1 MSIQLASIWLGLSL
15 LMSFYAWLAGRRLA
29 ALLLPLSVIIA
40 AGALWVPTG
49 SPRFTPVPAG
59 KYTVLGAKIIVDETI
74 YVLLDNGQDEPRYY
88 RLKYSAQQANQL
100 QGAQDAGQGQP
111 SSVKMEVGEDGGAA
125 FDGPPPATGEPPK
138 TQEQP
143 ALQIP

>member
-1 MSIQLASIWLGLSL
+1 VALSL
-15 LMSFYAWLAGRRLA
+15 PFA
-29 ALLLPLSVIIA
+29 AIIA
-40 AGALWVPTG
+40 AFSLFLATG
-49 SPRFTPVPAG
+49 TPRLTAPPPA
-59 KYTVLGAKIIVDETI
+59 KYTVLGAKIIVDEAI

-111 SSVKMEVGEDGGAA
+111 GSVRMEVGQDGGAA
-125 FDGPPPATGEPPK
+125 FDGPPPVQGDPPK
-138 TQEQP
+138 QAEQP

>member
-1 MSIQLASIWLGLSL
+1 
-15 LMSFYAWLAGRRLA
+15 MSFYAWLAGRRLA

-59 KYTVLGAKIIVDETI
+59 KYTVLGAKIIVDEAI
-74 YVLLDNGQDEPRYY
+74 YVLLDNGQDEPRYF
-88 RLKYSAQQANQL
+88 RLKYSAQRANQL

-111 SSVKMEVGEDGGAA
+111 GSVKMEVGQDGGVSY
-125 FDGPPPATGEPPK
+125 DGEPPVAGDPPK
-138 TQEQP
+138 VPERP
-143 ALQIP
+143 AINLP

>member
-1 MSIQLASIWLGLSL
+1 MSIQLASIWLGLAF

-49 SPRFTPVPAG
+49 TPRFTPVPAG
-59 KYTVLGAKIIVDETI
+59 KYTVLGAKIVVDVGI
-74 YVLLDNGQDEPRYY
+74 WVLLDDGASEPRYY
-88 RLKYSAQQANQL
+88 RLKYSTSAANEL

-111 SSVKMEVGEDGGAA
+111 GSVKMNVGQDGGAE
-125 FDGPPPATGEPPK
+125 FDGPAPVAGDPPK
-138 TQEQP
+138 VPEQP
-143 ALQIP
+143 AVSIP